1 MVGGSLSRVRLEE
14 HAFFILFIAVV
25 IMIFWHS
32 VWELLSDFT
41 SYIEKKYGYKRWK
54 IHATSLL
61 CILILIAVFPQILTR
76 I

>member
-1 MVGGSLSRVRLEE
+1 MIGSSLSRVRQEE
-14 HAFFILFIAVV
+14 HAIFILFIAVV

-41 SYIEKKYGYKRWK
+41 SYIEKKYGYVKWK
-54 IHATSLL
+54 IHAAFLVF
-61 CILILIAVFPQILTR
+61 ILILILIFPQILSR